1 MVKEA
6 MLIGNTFPLTL
17 VRRRLTVDVV
27 PLEEFRRMAAGRRIV
42 SFWGHANTLH
52 AASAAVGFDLS
63 PVEERPVLTLSP
75 EALPALGDEVFR
87 ECWILSP
94 DFRRSFR
101 PAVGDELKPDEICSW
116 QCLHLVWQ

>member
-1 MVKEA
+1 M
-6 MLIGNTFPLTL
+6 INW
-17 VRRRLTVDVV
+17 
-27 PLEEFRRMAAGRRIV
+27 RRIDGEGV
-42 SFWGHANTLH
+42 SVDREYVSADTG
-52 AASAAVGFDLS
+52 AAAVDGRCCSAGGIPADGGREAHRLPAAVGFDLS
-63 PVEERPVLTLSP
+63 PAEERPVLTLSP

-116 QCLHLVWQ
+116 QCLHLVWL